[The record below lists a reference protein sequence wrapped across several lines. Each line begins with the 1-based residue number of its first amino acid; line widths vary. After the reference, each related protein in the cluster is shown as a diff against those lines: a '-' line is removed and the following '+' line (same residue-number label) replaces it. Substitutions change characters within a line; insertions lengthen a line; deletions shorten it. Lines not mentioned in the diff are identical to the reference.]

1 MTLYCIFII
10 DFYFITNI
18 TIDDEVIICVIT
30 IKANLIKQV
39 KSISLFCKISLN
51 IKIFF
56 KLTVLSGRH
65 QIPPVHE
72 DSVEET
78 CTTYTLG
85 YEWSS

>member
-18 TIDDEVIICVIT
+18 TIDEVIICVIT